1 MGAGRARPRGRR
13 PCARSGCC
21 ALDPGLA
28 ARPGRPAG
36 RLERLCGARTA
47 LAPGPDRCPGARRPR
62 RGRRLRSDARG
73 STAPA
78 PVGGGPRGAAA
89 RGRARSCG
97 ALAFSPTPARLAGRW
112 RGSLAVPRPL
122 EIEPGCC
129 LHDGSGGRSLR
140 GGGGERKSGVPAAA
154 VAGRG
159 AGERRAVPEARTRE
173 PRVGRRGRGLR
184 EGCHRGLW
192 GSYPVTQTLGGRE
205 ENGERLGEPLFP
217 LTFGNAPPPLIPTLS
232 RFSLDSPVYFHHSG
246 LWVFVCLFVLN
257 VGQRG

>member
-21 ALDPGLA
+21 ALGPGLA
-28 ARPGRPAG
+28 ARPGRPVG
-36 RLERLCGARTA
+36 SREQLCGARTA
-47 LAPGPDRCPGARRPR
+47 LAPGPARCPGAGRGR
-62 RGRRLRSDARG
+62 RGRRQRPDACGRS
-73 STAPA
+73 APA
-78 PVGGGPRGAAA
+78 PVGGRQRGAAA

-97 ALAFSPTPARLAGRW
+97 AFAFPPHPRPVAGRW

-159 AGERRAVPEARTRE
+159 AGERRAVPEARTPE

-184 EGCHRGLW
+184 EGCH
-192 GSYPVTQTLGGRE
+192 
-205 ENGERLGEPLFP
+205 
-217 LTFGNAPPPLIPTLS
+217 
-232 RFSLDSPVYFHHSG
+232 SG
-246 LWVFVCLFVLN
+246 LC
-257 VGQRG
+257 GS